1 MALNL
6 GKPNFDLVEPA
17 GVGGG
22 VVDTDRRIVLKEFRN
37 SLGLVCT
44 QVIGNYV
51 DFATRRLTGHD
62 LRKEIDEL
70 GTGVA
75 STGLSQHLS
84 TLSVQRGVKR
94 KRSMAIVFE
103 AMPFGPA
110 GRKGQNRVQAIQG
123 LDSTLLVG
131 TEYCSMYRR
140 IEVQSNCSNG
150 SSRRSVP
157 VGSVPKY
164 ALRFEP
170 CDGGA
175 RLRGSANSSQPVA
188 PA

>member
-22 VVDTDRRIVLKEFRN
+22 VVDTDGRIGLKKFRN

-51 DFATRRLTGHD
+51 DFATRWLTGHD

-84 TLSVQRGVKR
+84 ALSVERGVKR
-94 KRSMAIVFE
+94 KRSMAIIFE

-110 GRKGQNRVQAIQG
+110 GRKGQNRVQAIQC
-123 LDSTLLVG
+123 LDSTL
-131 TEYCSMYRR
+131 
-140 IEVQSNCSNG
+140 Q
-150 SSRRSVP
+150 SRR
-157 VGSVPKY
+157 
-164 ALRFEP
+164 
-170 CDGGA
+170 
-175 RLRGSANSSQPVA
+175 
-188 PA
+188 

>member
-1 MALNL
+1 MGNILIDPTY
-6 GKPNFDLVEPA
+6 GCRSFI
-17 GVGGG
+17 VGGG

-37 SLGLVCT
+37 PLGLVCT

-110 GRKGQNRVQAIQG
+110 GRKGQNRATNS
-123 LDSTLLVG
+123 D
-131 TEYCSMYRR
+131 
-140 IEVQSNCSNG
+140 N
-150 SSRRSVP
+150 
-157 VGSVPKY
+157 
-164 ALRFEP
+164 A
-170 CDGGA
+170 DGGN
-175 RLRGSANSSQPVA
+175 RS
-188 PA
+188 